1 MGACIFRIRGGEG
14 MMVIKVE
21 KNRKVIKSWEFDK
34 VDDKLEKSIIETIDA
49 EFDFIRKLRRERGTA
64 EVEV

>member
-1 MGACIFRIRGGEG
+1 

-21 KNRKVIKSWEFDK
+21 KNRKVVKSWEFDK
-34 VDDKLEKSIIETIDA
+34 VDDAFEKSILEMIDA
-49 EFDFIRKLRRERGTA
+49 EYDLIRKLRREKGTR

>member
-1 MGACIFRIRGGEG
+1 
-14 MMVIKVE
+14 MMVIRVE

-49 EFDFIRKLRRERGTA
+49 EFDFIRKLRMERGTA
-64 EVEV
+64 GVEA